1 MQYQCNM
8 QEEPAIAISL
18 TTPLEPVPEP
28 TENTTGESKVNRP
41 VFPVYHFLVSAAIL
55 VFVVIFW
62 RTHHRDHRN
71 WLALRLFV
79 LCSVNRWPLR
89 MVKGTVV
96 GTTDTL
102 REMQRYEQLSSTGL
116 TTGKSSQEH
125 RYMIRLLLSLVRV
138 CAGDYMSVYDY
149 PVPTTPWL
157 NTAPGLF
164 IDDYTSTASSTVSSL
179 SRTLIYDYEQNP
191 DSGNNVVALAAKA
204 GYSTWWI
211 SNQGKL
217 GEHDTR
223 ISVIASDAEHATFL
237 KKGSFAS
244 RKTDD
249 KLLLQET
256 ERALADT
263 SSPKIIFLH
272 MMGSHPNPCDSLN
285 S

>member
-1 MQYQCNM
+1 
-8 QEEPAIAISL
+8 
-18 TTPLEPVPEP
+18 
-28 TENTTGESKVNRP
+28 
-41 VFPVYHFLVSAAIL
+41 
-55 VFVVIFW
+55 
-62 RTHHRDHRN
+62 
-71 WLALRLFV
+71 
-79 LCSVNRWPLR
+79 
-89 MVKGTVV
+89 
-96 GTTDTL
+96 
-102 REMQRYEQLSSTGL
+102 
-116 TTGKSSQEH
+116 
-125 RYMIRLLLSLVRV
+125 
-138 CAGDYMSVYDY
+138 MSVYDY

-272 MMGSHPNPCDSLN
+272 MMGSIQIRVTALTPSRIITWSSIPEKLPVTSPASVNWITFLASLMVSFAGTHVISPCFTFLALGCRSATVPILFIIMVMCREATVCH
-285 S
+285 